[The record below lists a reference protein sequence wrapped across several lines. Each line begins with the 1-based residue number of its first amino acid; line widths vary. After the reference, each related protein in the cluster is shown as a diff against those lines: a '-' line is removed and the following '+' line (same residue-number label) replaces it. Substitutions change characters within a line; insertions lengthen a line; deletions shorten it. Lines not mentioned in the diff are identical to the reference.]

1 MAQSPHPLFELQR
14 QKRLVPRPGNPS
26 TGSRVRPRVAQ
37 ILRCQG
43 PAVLFLALL
52 CITPHTT
59 ARAQEPPYFVTYSEV
74 LEEPG
79 NLEVA
84 QKGTTGSPKD
94 LNGFYSA
101 TLELEYGA
109 KAWWTT
115 ELYLQGQ
122 ATANDSTVFTGFRW
136 ENRFRVLPT
145 EHWINPVLYL
155 EYEDVNGADKSVL
168 EVTGH
173 DSIADFQGKNADSR
187 GDISRTMEGKLILSS
202 NPKGWNI
209 SENWI
214 MEKNMM
220 GGAWEFGYAVG
231 ASRPLA
237 LAAASRSCTF
247 CRQNFS
253 TGAEVYGGLAT
264 VHDCGFGDTSHYA
277 GPTVQ
282 FDVPRG
288 PTFFFSPQFGLSSN
302 SAGVL
307 WRLKIS
313 YEIQQFR
320 DLFSK
325 KEAQ

>member
-1 MAQSPHPLFELQR
+1 MRASLRLGLPLL
-14 QKRLVPRPGNPS
+14 LVLC
-26 TGSRVRPRVAQ
+26 A
-37 ILRCQG
+37 G
-43 PAVLFLALL
+43 PLEGTRAL
-52 CITPHTT
+52 
-59 ARAQEPPYFVTYSEV
+59 AQEPPYFVTYSEV

-79 NLEVA
+79 NLEIA

-94 LNGFYSA
+94 ANGFYSA

-122 ATANDSTVFTGFRW
+122 ATVNDSILFTGFRW

-145 EHWINPVLYL
+145 EHAVNPVLYL

-173 DSIADFQGKNADSR
+173 DSIAGFQERNAEGR
-187 GDISRTMEGKLILSS
+187 GDVSRTLEGKLILSS

-214 MEKNMM
+214 TEKDLR
-220 GGAWEFGYAVG
+220 GGAWEFGYAAG
-231 ASRPLA
+231 ASRSLA

-253 TGAEVYGGLAT
+253 AGAEVYGGLAT
-264 VHDCGFGDTSHYA
+264 VHDFGFNDTSHYA
-277 GPTVQ
+277 GPTAS
-282 FDVPRG
+282 FNLPHG
-288 PTFFFSPQFGLSSN
+288 PTLFFSPQFGLSGN
-302 SAGVL
+302 SASVL
-307 WRLKIS
+307 WRLTVS
-313 YEIQQFR
+313 YEVQQFR
-320 DLFSK
+320 DLFHR

>member
-1 MAQSPHPLFELQR
+1 MAQLSRLLASLPIWWIAGRRSHDPFIQLHCRLRLTRSARLAASLF
-14 QKRLVPRPGNPS
+14 PF
-26 TGSRVRPRVAQ
+26 
-37 ILRCQG
+37 
-43 PAVLFLALL
+43 FLSSVNSA
-52 CITPHTT
+52 PV

-79 NLEVA
+79 NLEIA
-84 QKGTTGSPKD
+84 QKGLTGAPKAS
-94 LNGFYSA
+94 NGFYSA

-122 ATANDSTVFTGFRW
+122 ATASDSTIFSGFRW
-136 ENRFRVLPT
+136 ENRFRILPA
-145 EHWINPVLYL
+145 EHAVNPVLYV

-173 DSIADFQGKNADSR
+173 DGIDDFQATNAEGR
-187 GDISRTMEGKLILSS
+187 GDVSRTLEGKLILSS
-202 NPKGWNI
+202 NPKGWNV

-214 MEKNMM
+214 MEKDMM
-220 GGAWEFGYAVG
+220 GGAWEFGYALG

-237 LAAASRSCTF
+237 LVASSVTCVF

-253 TGAEVYGGLAT
+253 AGAEIYGGLAT
-264 VHDCGFGDTSHYA
+264 VHDFGFKDTSHYVGPMIA
-277 GPTVQ
+277 FNLPHGPTI
-282 FDVPRG
+282 G
-288 PTFFFSPQFGLSSN
+288 ISPNFGLTSD
-302 SAGVL
+302 SAGLL
-307 WRLKIS
+307 WRVKVS

-320 DLFSK
+320 DLFTR

>member
-1 MAQSPHPLFELQR
+1 VQSVDSIGQLPFARPVW
-14 QKRLVPRPGNPS
+14 LV
-26 TGSRVRPRVAQ
+26 
-37 ILRCQG
+37 
-43 PAVLFLALL
+43 LAALVFAA
-52 CITPHTT
+52 TVKT
-59 ARAQEPPYFVTYSEV
+59 ARAQEPPYFVTYSQV

-79 NLEVA
+79 NLEIA
-84 QKGTTGSPKD
+84 QKGLTGSPKD
-94 LNGFYSA
+94 ANAFYSA

-122 ATANDSTVFTGFRW
+122 ATAGDSTIFTGFRW

-145 EHWINPVLYL
+145 EHAINPVLYL

-168 EVTGH
+168 EATGH
-173 DSIADFQGKNADSR
+173 DSIADFQGTNAETR

-214 MEKNMM
+214 TEKDMM

-237 LAAASRSCTF
+237 LVGAARNCTF
-247 CRQNFS
+247 CPQNFS
-253 TGAEVYGGLAT
+253 AGAEIYGSLAT
-264 VHDCGFGDTSHYA
+264 VNDFGLHDTSHYVGPVVA
-277 GPTVQ
+277 FEIPNGPTL
-282 FDVPRG
+282 G
-288 PTFFFSPQFGLSSN
+288 FSPNFGLNSD

-307 WRLKIS
+307 WRIKVS

-320 DLFSK
+320 DLFRR

>member
-1 MAQSPHPLFELQR
+1 MAQSSQPLFELKSKGR
-14 QKRLVPRPGNPS
+14 RGPRLGTPS
-26 TGSRVRPRVAQ
+26 TGP
-37 ILRCQG
+37 LRLRFPLRQG
-43 PAVLFLALL
+43 LALL
-52 CITPHTT
+52 FFLLLSTAPSTT
-59 ARAQEPPYFVTYSEV
+59 ARAQEPPYFVTYSEI

-79 NLEVA
+79 NLEIA
-84 QKGTTGSPKD
+84 QKGSTGSPKD
-94 LNGFYSA
+94 SNGFYSA

-122 ATANDSTVFTGFRW
+122 ATANDSTIFTGFRW

-173 DSIADFQGKNADSR
+173 DSIAGFQARNAEGR

-202 NPKGWNI
+202 NPNGWNI

-214 MEKNMM
+214 AEKNMM

-237 LAAASRSCTF
+237 FAAASRSCTF

-253 TGAEVYGGLAT
+253 AGAEIYGGLAT
-264 VHDCGFGDTSHYA
+264 VHDFGFRDTSQYA
-277 GPTVQ
+277 GPTAY
-282 FDVPRG
+282 FNLPHG
-288 PTFFFSPQFGLSSN
+288 PTFGFSPQFGLSSN
-302 SAGVL
+302 SASVL
-307 WRLKIS
+307 WRIKIS

-320 DLFSK
+320 DLFSR
-325 KEAQ
+325 KEAR

>member
-1 MAQSPHPLFELQR
+1 MAQISRHSARFKVSKQLDTNLGPCFSTLHCPLDF
-14 QKRLVPRPGNPS
+14 PS
-26 TGSRVRPRVAQ
+26 LWYLRVAM
-37 ILRCQG
+37 LL
-43 PAVLFLALL
+43 VLFFCTVSSAK
-52 CITPHTT
+52 
-59 ARAQEPPYFVTYSEV
+59 ARAEEPPYFVTYSEV

-79 NLEVA
+79 NLELA
-84 QKGTTGSPKD
+84 QKGTTAAPKD
-94 LNGFYSA
+94 ASGFYSS

-122 ATANDSTVFTGFRW
+122 GTVNDSTIFTGFRW

-145 EHWINPVLYL
+145 EHWINPVLYV
-155 EYEDVNGADKSVL
+155 EYEDVNDADKSVL

-173 DSIADFQGKNADSR
+173 DGLADFQTTNAENRS
-187 GDISRTMEGKLILSS
+187 DISRTTEGKLILSS
-202 NPKGWNI
+202 NPKGWNV

-214 MEKNMM
+214 MEKDLR

-231 ASRPLA
+231 ASRPLS
-237 LAAASRSCTF
+237 LAAASRACTF

-253 TGAEVYGGLAT
+253 AGAEMYGGLAT
-264 VHDCGFGDTSHYA
+264 VHDFGLHDTSHYA

-282 FDVPRG
+282 FDVPHG
-288 PTFFFSPQFGLSSN
+288 PTLFFSPQFGLSSN
-302 SAGVL
+302 SVGVL
-307 WRLKIS
+307 WRITAS

-320 DLFSK
+320 DLFHK

>member
-1 MAQSPHPLFELQR
+1 MAQTPHRFFAFFCLR
-14 QKRLVPRPGNPS
+14 QDRSLHGPPWLEPFLHSLLSSTPPRLG
-26 TGSRVRPRVAQ
+26 
-37 ILRCQG
+37 
-43 PAVLFLALL
+43 ALL
-52 CITPHTT
+52 FCVLL
-59 ARAQEPPYFVTYSEV
+59 ARAAEPIAAHAQEPPYYVTYSEV

-79 NLEVA
+79 NLEIA
-84 QKGTTGSPKD
+84 QKGTTGAPRDS
-94 LNGFYSA
+94 NGFYSA

-122 ATANDSTVFTGFRW
+122 ATANDSTVFNGFRW
-136 ENRFRVLPT
+136 ENRFRMLPT
-145 EHWINPVLYL
+145 EHWINPVLYV

-173 DSIADFQGKNADSR
+173 DSIADFQGRNADTR
-187 GDISRTMEGKLILSS
+187 GDVSRTMEGKLILSS
-202 NPKGWNI
+202 NPKGWNV

-214 MEKNMM
+214 MEKNTM

-237 LAAASRSCTF
+237 LVASGRSCTF

-253 TGAEVYGGLAT
+253 AGAEVYGGLAT
-264 VHDCGFGDTSHYA
+264 VHDFRCNDTSHYA

-282 FDVPRG
+282 FDAPRG
-288 PTFFFSPQFGLSSN
+288 PSLLFSPQFGLSGN

-320 DLFSK
+320 DLFLH

>member
-1 MAQSPHPLFELQR
+1 MAYLPHVPFVSR
-14 QKRLVPRPGNPS
+14 RRRKRGISNFHRFCR
-26 TGSRVRPRVAQ
+26 SRNHSWQGTALLVAQ
-37 ILRCQG
+37 VPLLF
-43 PAVLFLALL
+43 AVLLFTGAS
-52 CITPHTT
+52 TA
-59 ARAQEPPYFVTYSEV
+59 ARAQEPPYFVTYSQA

-79 NLEVA
+79 NLEIA
-84 QKGTTGSPKD
+84 QKGLAGSPKD
-94 LNGFYSA
+94 SNTFYSS

-109 KAWWTT
+109 RAWWTT

-122 ATANDSTVFTGFRW
+122 ATAKDSAIFTGFRW

-173 DSIADFQGKNADSR
+173 DSIADFQGRNADSR
-187 GDISRTMEGKLILSS
+187 GDISHTMEGKLILSS
-202 NPKGWNI
+202 EPKGWDV

-220 GGAWEFGYAVG
+220 GGAWEFGYALG

-237 LAAASRSCTF
+237 LLGGSRERTF
-247 CRQNFS
+247 CRQNFGV
-253 TGAEVYGGLAT
+253 GAEMYGGLAT
-264 VHDCGFGDTSHYA
+264 VHDFGLHDTSHYA
-277 GPTVQ
+277 GPTIV
-282 FDVPRG
+282 FNLPHG
-288 PTFFFSPQFGLSSN
+288 PTFGFSPQFGLSSN

-307 WRLKIS
+307 WRVTAS
-313 YEIQQFR
+313 YEVQQFR
-320 DLFSK
+320 DLFRS

>member
-1 MAQSPHPLFELQR
+1 MRFPL
-14 QKRLVPRPGNPS
+14 P
-26 TGSRVRPRVAQ
+26 
-37 ILRCQG
+37 QG
-43 PAVLFLALL
+43 LALL
-52 CITPHTT
+52 FFLLLSTAPSTT

-94 LNGFYSA
+94 SNGFYSA

-122 ATANDSTVFTGFRW
+122 ATANDSTIFTGFRW

-173 DSIADFQGKNADSR
+173 DSIAGFQGRNADSR

-214 MEKNMM
+214 AEKNMM

-253 TGAEVYGGLAT
+253 AGAEIYGGLAT
-264 VHDCGFGDTSHYA
+264 VHDFGFSDTSQYA
-277 GPTVQ
+277 GPTVCNSMCRTGQ
-282 FDVPRG
+282 R
-288 PTFFFSPQFGLSSN
+288 SSSLRNSGLAATARAFCGASRSLTRSSS
-302 SAGVL
+302 SATSSAE
-307 WRLKIS
+307 RR
-313 YEIQQFR
+313 R
-320 DLFSK
+320 DETSRK
-325 KEAQ
+325 PCG

>member
-1 MAQSPHPLFELQR
+1 MARSPQALFAFHRRPALG
-14 QKRLVPRPGNPS
+14 PRPCKTSTPS
-26 TGSRVRPRVAQ
+26 SRSHAPRS
-37 ILRCQG
+37 QG
-43 PAVLFLALL
+43 PLCLALAL
-52 CITPHTT
+52 FFVLLLFSAPATT
-59 ARAQEPPYFVTYSEV
+59 VRAQEPPYFVTYSEV

-94 LNGFYSA
+94 SNAFYSS

-122 ATANDSTVFTGFRW
+122 ATADDSTIFTGFRW

-173 DSIADFQGKNADSR
+173 DSIADFQAKNADSR

-209 SENWI
+209 SENLI
-214 MEKNMM
+214 TEKDMM
-220 GGAWEFGYAVG
+220 GGAWEFGYALGV
-231 ASRPLA
+231 SRPLA
-237 LAAASRSCTF
+237 LVASSRSCTF

-253 TGAEVYGGLAT
+253 AGTEMYGGLAT
-264 VHDCGFGDTSHYA
+264 VHDFGLHDTSHYV
-277 GPTVQ
+277 GPTAL
-282 FDVPRG
+282 F
-288 PTFFFSPQFGLSSN
+288 N
-302 SAGVL
+302 VL
-307 WRLKIS
+307 CR
-313 YEIQQFR
+313 QH
-320 DLFSK
+320 
-325 KEAQ
+325 